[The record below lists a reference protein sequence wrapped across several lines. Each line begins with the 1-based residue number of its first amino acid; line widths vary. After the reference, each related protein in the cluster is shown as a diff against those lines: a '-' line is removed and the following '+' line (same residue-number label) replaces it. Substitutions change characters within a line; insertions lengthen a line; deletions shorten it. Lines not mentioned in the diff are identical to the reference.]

1 LGWFRVF
8 VNDSLVAEFSSEH
21 EINTRWTDFDLEA
34 GDPQAIRVEFR
45 PRREDAA
52 VQLVWAPPEAG
63 LEAEA
68 LRIAEAAD
76 AVIMVLGLSPRLE
89 GEEMRVE
96 VPGFAGGDR
105 VDIGLPTPQRE
116 LLEAVVATGKP
127 LVLVLLNGSALA
139 IPWAA
144 ENVPAILEAWY
155 PGQAAGNAI
164 ADVLFGDY
172 NPAGRLPVT
181 FYRSVDQLP
190 PFEDY
195 DMAGRTYRY
204 FQGDPLFPFGHGLSY
219 TTFRYR
225 GLRVPDSV
233 RAGEDVEI
241 SVEVLNTGPLAG
253 EEVVQ
258 LYLHDLEASAPVP
271 IHSLQGVQRIFL
283 EPGEARTVTFTLTPR
298 QLSLIDNQWERV
310 VEPGFFQVSVGGKQP
325 GFSGLADAA
334 TTEVLTGRFEVVGE
348 ALRLER

>member
-1 LGWFRVF
+1 
-8 VNDSLVAEFSSEH
+8 
-21 EINTRWTDFDLEA
+21 
-34 GDPQAIRVEFR
+34 
-45 PRREDAA
+45 
-52 VQLVWAPPEAG
+52 
-63 LEAEA
+63 
-68 LRIAEAAD
+68 
-76 AVIMVLGLSPRLE
+76 
-89 GEEMRVE
+89 MRVE